1 MMAEEE
7 RPWRRSNLNYNEAQ
21 KSVSNQMDAGVIS
34 IRINGEEQQVPEDLN
49 ILSLVR
55 HLGLD
60 PARVAV
66 EMNRRLVR
74 KPDWESTRVEP
85 GASFEIVT
93 FVGGG

>member
-1 MMAEEE
+1 MADDEH
-7 RPWRRSNLNYNEAQ
+7 PWRRSTFNYNEAQ
-21 KSVSNQMDAGVIS
+21 KSVSNQMDAGLIS
-34 IRINGEEQQVPEDLN
+34 IQINGEEQQVPADLN
-49 ILSLVR
+49 ILDLVR

-74 KPDWESTRVEP
+74 KPEWEATRVEP
-85 GASFEIVT
+85 GSSFEIVT

>member
-1 MMAEEE
+1 
-7 RPWRRSNLNYNEAQ
+7 
-21 KSVSNQMDAGVIS
+21 MDAGIIS
-34 IRINGEEQQVPEDLN
+34 IRINGEEQEVPADLN
-49 ILSLVR
+49 VLNLVR

-60 PARVAV
+60 PQRVAV

-74 KPDWESTRVEP
+74 RPEWESTRVEE